1 MQKTVE
7 ILLVGAL
14 LIGAPLLQAQ
24 SSNKVWFVTW
34 NGKPT
39 PSGDVSAQA
48 VSSDGTA
55 SVVLSGAA
63 SFVSQTN
70 FLPLN
75 SPYDIAVDPA
85 MGKVYVLDNNVQG
98 LTPEYI
104 YSFNLAGTPAQ
115 IAASAQIIYT
125 MAVPQA
131 DVTANIYPLV
141 SGIALDPVNHWLYF
155 NQIDITAG
163 TNSYVGRLD
172 LASSSNSNVHASN
185 GGNPAFHQY
194 YTGQVPGQGPIAL
207 DATNIY
213 IGAINGLAGNSG
225 IFAAPR
231 SGSGTFSEIVT
242 ISTNDT
248 SFTNGFTGGIA
259 SDPQDHLIYYLT
271 FTAGG
276 YTSYNFN
283 TNQNALWVYDTVG
296 HASKKV
302 HGGYPGYPDN
312 MAVDPANGR
321 YYFTLGRDGTS
332 YPPQS
337 NYQAIY
343 TGTLDSTNAPTL
355 FYTPQLSGQDT
366 SGQINAGNV
375 ALQGI
380 FVEDSPTLGSVKST
394 ATYAAKGA
402 PVILA
407 SSLTAG
413 DPSST
418 LLAGATVAI
427 TGGTFAGDGDALV
440 AVTNGTAIT
449 ASYVGSTETLTLSGS
464 DTVSN
469 YQQVLR
475 TVAFSSTNSDPT
487 QGGIYLARTITWI
500 VNDGSLSSP
509 VATNT
514 LTLLSGNAPAA
525 NRMAITTAT
534 NGWLLLFTGVPS
546 QPYVVQSA
554 ASVNGPWSDLSTAIT
569 SIPSGLVQY
578 NDQTPPLPKTRFYR
592 ARTGP

>member
-1 MQKTVE
+1 MQRTVE

-14 LIGAPLLQAQ
+14 LIGAPSLHSQ
-24 SSNKVWFVTW
+24 SSNKIWFVTW

-39 PSGDVSAQA
+39 PSSDVSAQA
-48 VSSDGTA
+48 VSSDGSA
-55 SVVLSGAA
+55 SVVLSGAV

-70 FLPLN
+70 FLSLN

-104 YSFNLAGTPAQ
+104 YSFNLTGPPAQ

-125 MAVPQA
+125 MPAPQA

-141 SGIALDPVNHWLYF
+141 SGIALDPVNHYLYF
-155 NQIDITAG
+155 NQIDITTG

-172 LASSSNSNVHASN
+172 LASSSNSNVHASS

-231 SGSGTFSEIVT
+231 SGSGAFSEIVT
-242 ISTNDT
+242 ISTNDA
-248 SFTNGFTGGIA
+248 SFTNGFVGGIA

-271 FTAGG
+271 FNPG
-276 YTSYNFN
+276 YVNYNFN

-296 HASKKV
+296 HASKKI

-321 YYFTLGRDGTS
+321 YYFTVGRDGTGNVS
-332 YPPQS
+332 PA

-343 TGTLDSTNAPTL
+343 TGTLGSTNAPTL

-366 SGQINAGNV
+366 AGQINAGNV

-380 FVEDSPTLGSVKST
+380 FVEDSPTLGSVTST

-407 SSLTAG
+407 PSLTAG

-427 TGGTFAGDGDALV
+427 TGGTFAGDGDALA

-487 QGGIYLARTITWI
+487 QGGSHPARTVTWT
-500 VNDGSLSSP
+500 VNDGSLSSR

-514 LTLLSGNAPAA
+514 LSLLPGNAPSA
-525 NRMAITTAT
+525 NQMAITTAT
-534 NGWLLLFTGVPS
+534 NGWLLLFTGVS
-546 QPYVVQSA
+546 NQPYVVQSA
-554 ASVNGPWSDLSTAIT
+554 DSVNGSRRDLSSVLT
-569 SIPSGLVQY
+569 SSSSGLVQY
-578 NDQTPPLPKTRFYR
+578 NDQTLPLPKTRFYR
-592 ARTGP
+592 VRPGP